1 MIQLIT
7 TNLFIILV
15 VFLIIV
21 SQYTFELSEQQQ
33 QEKEQKEL
41 TNQNSPNIENIR
53 FIHYLDENV
62 ALEEIKSGNLDTYF
76 FRIPLDLVSDIKND
90 VNINL
95 FDKIGG
101 SFGILLNPAPSSDND
116 TINPFEFRDVRF
128 AINYLI
134 NRNFISNEILHGY
147 GIPMSDP
154 FGLFSPDYP
163 VVMNTVESFG
173 FHYDPD
179 YALQQIKKTLLEHGA
194 TLKDDK
200 WFFKDKPIKLKVLIR
215 SDDLQRKVLGE
226 LVSSALARV
235 GFTIIKDYSDLNKA
249 VTFTQGSDP
258 QDFLWHVY
266 TEGFTGGTSFT
277 KYNDAVVAQMYAPW
291 YANMPGNQN
300 PGFWQYQNSTLDKV
314 TQKLVFSNF
323 SSENERNTLL
333 NEATRMGIEES
344 VRIFL
349 VKNVDPYAVSSS
361 ITGLVNDFGAGIT
374 SKLSLLNAK
383 SERDDSLKIGV
394 KQIYQGAWNNIAGFS
409 DAYSITIYSNIA
421 DSATLRHPF
430 TGEVI
435 SMRNQILNS
444 TSNGPFERISIHPD
458 TIIWNSTLGW
468 IPVEKNSTSLSK
480 VTYKILYSNWHNGI
494 PMDKSDLL
502 YSLYFMYE
510 WGTNNGNS
518 DLTVDPEYTS
528 RVELGLPYFKGIRFI
543 SEDIVESY
551 LDQWHYDNKEI
562 AASSAVW
569 AQEPWEITAASERL
583 VLSNDLSFSK
593 SQSTTKNA
601 EWLSLIIQEHA
612 NLIKNELIKMKNENF
627 IPAPLKNIITLEEA
641 KKRYDASIKWIEKHN
656 HALISN
662 GAFFLDKYNPSGRI
676 IDLKL
681 FDDSSY
687 PFKTGYW
694 STFEKPKSIQV
705 TSINSSKFI
714 KIGEEKTL
722 EFEIQVDDMPPTTP
736 ASVSAEFFFTDYNG
750 SIISQGKAVPI
761 NNKLGHFK
769 ISLTKEE
776 TDKIPVGP
784 STLKLY
790 ASTENSLRPFI
801 FTDTFLAIH

>member
-1 MIQLIT
+1 MI
-7 TNLFIILV
+7 V
-15 VFLIIV
+15 SLIIFF
-21 SQYTFELSEQQQ
+21 QNWLDISEQKQEKGQQQ
-33 QEKEQKEL
+33 QQQL
-41 TNQNSPNIENIR
+41 TNLNSYNISNIR

-62 ALEEIKSGNLDTYF
+62 ALEEIKSGNLDAYF

-90 VNINL
+90 ASINL
-95 FDKIGG
+95 YDKIGG
-101 SFGILLNPAPSSDND
+101 SFGVLLNPAPSSNNS

-154 FGLFSPDYP
+154 FGLFSPDYS
-163 VVMNTVESFG
+163 VVMDTIESFG

-179 YALQQIKKTLLEHGA
+179 YAIQQIKKNLIKHGA
-194 TLKDDK
+194 TLKDNK
-200 WFFKDKPIKLKVLIR
+200 WYFKDNPIKLKVLIR
-215 SDDLQRKVLGE
+215 SDDLQRKVIGE
-226 LVSSALARV
+226 LVSSVLEHI
-235 GFTIIKDYSDLNKA
+235 GFMVIKDYSDLNKA
-249 VTFTQGSDP
+249 VTLTQGSDP

-277 KYNDAVVAQMYAPW
+277 KYNDVVVAQMYAPW

-300 PGFWQYQNSTLDKV
+300 PGFWQYQNSTLDKI
-314 TQKLVFSNF
+314 TQALVFSNF
-323 SSENERNTLL
+323 SSEKERNVLL
-333 NEATRMGIEES
+333 NEATQMGIEES

-349 VKNVDPYAVSSS
+349 VKNIDPYAVSAS
-361 ITGLVNDFGAGIT
+361 ITGLVNDFGSGIT
-374 SKLSLLNAK
+374 SKYSLLNAK
-383 SERDDSLKIGV
+383 SERDDFLKIGV
-394 KQIYQGAWNNIAGFS
+394 KQIYQGAWNNIGGFG
-409 DAYSITIYSNIA
+409 DTYSITIYSNIA

-444 TSNGPFERISIHPD
+444 TSKGPDERVLIHPD
-458 TIIWNSTLGW
+458 TILWNSTLGW

-510 WGTNNGNS
+510 WGTNNGEE

-528 RVELGLPYFKGIRFI
+528 RVELGLPYFKGIRLI
-543 SEDIVESY
+543 SDDVVESY

-562 AASSAVW
+562 AASAGVW
-569 AQEPWEITAASERL
+569 ATEPWEITAASERL

-601 EWLSLIIQEHA
+601 EWLSLIIPEHA
-612 NLIKNELIKMKNENF
+612 NLIKNELIKMRNENY
-627 IPAPLKNIITLEEA
+627 IPFPLKNIISLEDA
-641 KKRYDASIKWIEKHN
+641 KKRYDATIKWIEKHN

-662 GAFFLDKYNPSGRI
+662 GPFYLDNYNPSGRI

-681 FDDSSY
+681 FNDSSY
-687 PFKTGYW
+687 PFKAGYW
-694 STFEKPKSIQV
+694 SKFEKPKSILV

-714 KIGEEKTL
+714 KIGEGKAF
-722 EFEIQVDDMPPTTP
+722 EFEIQIDNIP
-736 ASVSAEFFFTDYNG
+736 ASSTSITTEFFLTDYNG
-750 SIISQGKAVPI
+750 EIISQGKAIPI
-761 NNKLGHFK
+761 NDKLGHFK

-776 TDKIPVGP
+776 TAKIPVGP
-784 STLKLY
+784 ATLKLY
-790 ASTENSLRPFI
+790 TSTEDSLRPFI
-801 FTDTFLAIH
+801 FTNTFLAIN

>member
-1 MIQLIT
+1 MIKLIPS
-7 TNLFIILV
+7 NFFIISV
-15 VFLIIV
+15 IFFIIF
-21 SQYTFELSEQQQ
+21 SQYPFELSEQQQ

-41 TNQNSPNIENIR
+41 TNQNSYNIKNIR

-62 ALEEIKSGNLDTYF
+62 ALQEIKSGNLDTYF

-95 FDKIGG
+95 FDKVGG

-163 VVMNTVESFG
+163 VVMDTVESFG

-179 YALQQIKKTLLEHGA
+179 YALQQIKKTLIEHGA

-200 WFFKDKPIKLKVLIR
+200 WYFKDTPIKLKVLIR

-258 QDFLWHVY
+258 QDFLWHIY

-300 PGFWQYQNSTLDKV
+300 PGFWQYQNSTLDKI

-349 VKNVDPYAVSSS
+349 VKNVDPYAVSSL

-374 SKLSLLNAK
+374 SKFSLLNAK

-394 KQIYQGAWNNIAGFS
+394 KQIYQGAWNNIGGFS

-444 TSNGPFERISIHPD
+444 TLNGPFERIQIHPD
-458 TIIWNSTLGW
+458 AIIWNSNLGW
-468 IPVEKNSTSLSK
+468 IPVEENSTSLSK

-510 WGTNNGNS
+510 WGTNNGDN

-543 SEDIVESY
+543 SDDVVESY

-562 AASSAVW
+562 AASAAVW
-569 AQEPWEITAASERL
+569 SQEPWEITAASERL

-593 SQSTTKNA
+593 SQSTTKNT
-601 EWLSLIIQEHA
+601 EWLSLIIPEHA

-627 IPAPLKNIITLEEA
+627 IPTPLKNIISLEEA
-641 KKRYDASIKWIEKHN
+641 KKRYDASIKWIEEHN

-662 GAFFLDKYNPSGRI
+662 GAFYLDRYNPSGRI

-687 PFKTGYW
+687 PFNAGYW

-722 EFEIQVDDMPPTTP
+722 EFLIQVDNMPPTTP
-736 ASVSAEFFFTDYNG
+736 TSVSAEFFFTDYNG
-750 SIISQGKAVPI
+750 SIISQGEAVPI
-761 NNKLGHFK
+761 NNKLGNFK

-784 STLKLY
+784 ATLKLY

-801 FTDTFLAIH
+801 FTDTFLAIY

>member
-15 VFLIIV
+15 IFLSIV

-41 TNQNSPNIENIR
+41 TKQNSPNIENIR

-101 SFGILLNPAPSSDND
+101 SFGILLNPAPSSDSD

-154 FGLFSPDYP
+154 FGLFSTEYP
-163 VVMNTVESFG
+163 IVMNTVESFG
-173 FHYDPD
+173 FHYDPE
-179 YALQQIKKTLLEHGA
+179 YALQLVKKTLLEHNA
-194 TLKDDK
+194 EIKDGK
-200 WFFKDKPIKLKVLIR
+200 WYFKDKPIKIKVLIR
-215 SDDLQRKVLGE
+215 SDDIQRKILGE
-226 LVSSALARV
+226 LVSSALEQI
-235 GFTIIKDYSDLNKA
+235 GFTVIKDYSDLNKA
-249 VTFTQGSDP
+249 VTLTQGSDP

-266 TEGFTGGTSFT
+266 TEGFSGSTSFT
-277 KYNDAVVAQMYAPW
+277 KYNDAVAAQMYAPW

-300 PGFWQYQNSTLDKV
+300 PGFWQYQNSTLDKI

-323 SSENERNTLL
+323 SSESERNTLL
-333 NEATRMGIEES
+333 NEATKMGIEES

-349 VKNVDPYAVSSS
+349 VKNIDPYAVSSS
-361 ITGLVNDFGAGIT
+361 ISGFVNDFGAGIP
-374 SKLSLLNAK
+374 SKYSLLNAK
-383 SERDDSLKIGV
+383 SERGDSLRIGV
-394 KQIYQGAWNNIAGFS
+394 KQIYQGAWNTIGGFN
-409 DAYSITIYSNIA
+409 DAYSINIYSNIA
-421 DSATLRHPF
+421 DSATLRHPY

-444 TSNGPFERISIHPD
+444 TSYGPHERLPIHPD
-458 TIIWNSTLGW
+458 TIKWNSTLGW
-468 IPVEKNSTSLSK
+468 VPVGNNSTSLSK

-494 PMDKSDLL
+494 KMDKSDLL

-510 WGTNNGNS
+510 WGTNTGDN
-518 DLTVDPEYTS
+518 DLTIDPEYTS
-528 RVELGLPYFKGIRFI
+528 RVELGLPYFKGVRFI
-543 SEDIVESY
+543 SDDIVESY

-562 AASSAVW
+562 AASAGVW

-583 VLSNDLSFSK
+583 VLSNDVSFSK
-593 SQSTTKNA
+593 SQSTTKNS
-601 EWLSLIIQEHA
+601 EWLSLIIPEHA
-612 NLIKNELIKMKNENF
+612 NLIKNELIKMKNENY
-627 IPAPLKNIITLEEA
+627 IPPPLKNIVSLDEA
-641 KKRYDASIKWIEKHN
+641 KKRYDASIQWIEKHH

-662 GAFFLDKYNPSGRI
+662 GAFYLDNYNPSGRT
-676 IDLKL
+676 IDLKF
-681 FDDSSY
+681 FDDPTY
-687 PFKTGYW
+687 PFKRDHW
-694 STFEKPKSIQV
+694 STFQKPNSIQV
-705 TSINSSKFI
+705 NSINSSKFL
-714 KIGEEKTL
+714 KIGEDKNF
-722 EFEIQVDDMPPTTP
+722 EFEILIDNLPP
-736 ASVSAEFFFTDYNG
+736 SNLSSISNEYFLIDYNG
-750 SIISQGKAVPI
+750 NIISQGKALPT
-761 NNKLGHFK
+761 NDKLGYFK
-769 ISLTKEE
+769 IDLTKEE
-776 TDKIPVGP
+776 TSKIPMGP
-784 STLKLY
+784 ATLKLY
-790 ASTENSLRPFI
+790 VSTESSLRPFI
-801 FTDTFLAIH
+801 LTNTILAVK

>member
-1 MIQLIT
+1 MIKLT
-7 TNLFIILV
+7 TTTSLFIIFV
-15 VFLIIV
+15 VFFIIV
-21 SQYTFELSEQQQ
+21 FQYSFEFSEQQQ
-33 QEKEQKEL
+33 EKGQKEL
-41 TNQNSPNIENIR
+41 TNQNSYNIKNVR

-90 VNINL
+90 VTINL
-95 FDKIGG
+95 YDKIGG
-101 SFGILLNPAPSSDND
+101 SFGILLNPAQSSNND
-116 TINPFEFRDVRF
+116 TINPFEFRDIRF

-163 VVMNTVESFG
+163 VVMDTVESFG

-194 TLKDDK
+194 TLKNDK
-200 WFFKDKPIKLKVLIR
+200 WYFKDKPIKLKVLIR

-226 LVSSALARV
+226 LVSSALAEM
-235 GFTIIKDYSDLNKA
+235 GFTIVKDYSDLNKA

-266 TEGFTGGTSFT
+266 TEGFSGGTSFT

-300 PGFWQYQNSTLDKV
+300 PGFWQYQNSTLDKL

-323 SSENERNTLL
+323 SSEKERNTLL
-333 NEATRMGIEES
+333 NEATKMGIEES

-349 VKNVDPYAVSSS
+349 VKNVDPYAASSS

-374 SKLSLLNAK
+374 SKYSLLNAK
-383 SERDDSLKIGV
+383 SERGDSLKIGV
-394 KQIYQGAWNNIAGFS
+394 KQIYQGAWNIVGGFS

-421 DSATLRHPF
+421 DSATLRHPY

-435 SMRNQILNS
+435 SMRNQILTS
-444 TSNGPFERISIHPD
+444 TSNGPYERIPIHPD
-458 TIIWNSTLGW
+458 TIRWNSTLGW
-468 IPVEKNSTSLSK
+468 TPVEKNSTSLSK

-543 SEDIVESY
+543 SDDIVESY
-551 LDQWHYDNKEI
+551 LDQWHYDIKEI
-562 AASSAVW
+562 AASAGVW

-601 EWLSLIIQEHA
+601 EWLSLIIPEHA

-627 IPAPLKNIITLEEA
+627 IPSPLKNIVSLEEA

-662 GAFFLDKYNPSGRI
+662 GAFYLDRYNPSGRT

-687 PFKTGYW
+687 PFKAGYW
-694 STFEKPKSIQV
+694 SKFEQPKSIQV

-714 KIGEEKTL
+714 KIGDEKTL
-722 EFEIQVDDMPPTTP
+722 EFEIQVDNIPATP

-750 SIISQGKAVPI
+750 SIISKEKAIPI
-761 NNKLGHFK
+761 NDGLGHFK

-784 STLKLY
+784 VTLKLY

-801 FTDTFLAIH
+801 FADTFLAIN

>member
-1 MIQLIT
+1 MIKLT
-7 TNLFIILV
+7 TTTSLFIIFV
-15 VFLIIV
+15 VFFIIV
-21 SQYTFELSEQQQ
+21 FQYSFEFSKQQ
-33 QEKEQKEL
+33 QEKGQKEL
-41 TNQNSPNIENIR
+41 TNQNSYNIKNVR

-90 VNINL
+90 VTINL
-95 FDKIGG
+95 YDKIGG
-101 SFGILLNPAPSSDND
+101 SFGILLNPAPSSNNH
-116 TINPFEFRDVRF
+116 TINPFEFRDIRF

-163 VVMNTVESFG
+163 VVMDTVESFG

-194 TLKDDK
+194 TLKNDK
-200 WFFKDKPIKLKVLIR
+200 WYFKDKPIKLKVLIR

-226 LVSSALARV
+226 LVSSALAEM
-235 GFTIIKDYSDLNKA
+235 GFTIVKDYSDLNKA

-266 TEGFTGGTSFT
+266 TEGFSGGTSFT

-300 PGFWQYQNSTLDKV
+300 PRFWQYQNSTLDKL

-323 SSENERNTLL
+323 SSEKERNTLL
-333 NEATRMGIEES
+333 NEATKMGIEES

-349 VKNVDPYAVSSS
+349 VKNVDPYAASSS

-374 SKLSLLNAK
+374 SKYSLLNAK
-383 SERDDSLKIGV
+383 SERGDSLKIGV
-394 KQIYQGAWNNIAGFS
+394 KQIYQGAWNIVGGFS

-421 DSATLRHPF
+421 DSATLRHPY

-435 SMRNQILNS
+435 SMRNQILTS
-444 TSNGPFERISIHPD
+444 TSNGPYERIPIHPD
-458 TIIWNSTLGW
+458 TIRWNSTLGW
-468 IPVEKNSTSLSK
+468 TPVEKNSTSLSK

-543 SEDIVESY
+543 SDDIVESY
-551 LDQWHYDNKEI
+551 LDQWHYDIKEI
-562 AASSAVW
+562 AASAGVW

-601 EWLSLIIQEHA
+601 EWLSLIIPEHA

-627 IPAPLKNIITLEEA
+627 IPSPLKNIVSLEEA

-662 GAFFLDKYNPSGRI
+662 GAFYLDRYNPSGRT

-687 PFKTGYW
+687 PFKAGYW
-694 STFEKPKSIQV
+694 SKFEQPKSIQV

-722 EFEIQVDDMPPTTP
+722 EFEIQVDNIPATP

-750 SIISQGKAVPI
+750 SIISKEKAIPI
-761 NNKLGHFK
+761 NDGLGHFK

-784 STLKLY
+784 VTLKLY

-801 FTDTFLAIH
+801 FADTFLAIY

>member
-1 MIQLIT
+1 MIKLT
-7 TNLFIILV
+7 TTTSLFIIFV
-15 VFLIIV
+15 VFFIIV
-21 SQYTFELSEQQQ
+21 FQYSFEFSEQQQ
-33 QEKEQKEL
+33 EKGQKEL
-41 TNQNSPNIENIR
+41 TNQNSYNIKNVR

-90 VNINL
+90 VTINL
-95 FDKIGG
+95 YDKIGG
-101 SFGILLNPAPSSDND
+101 SFGILLNPAPSSNND
-116 TINPFEFRDVRF
+116 TINPFEFRDIRF

-163 VVMNTVESFG
+163 VVMDTVESFG

-194 TLKDDK
+194 TLKNDK
-200 WFFKDKPIKLKVLIR
+200 WYFKDKPIKLKVLIR

-226 LVSSALARV
+226 LVSSALAEM
-235 GFTIIKDYSDLNKA
+235 GFTIVKDYSDLNKA

-266 TEGFTGGTSFT
+266 TEGFSGGTSFT

-300 PGFWQYQNSTLDKV
+300 PGFWQYQNSTLDKL

-323 SSENERNTLL
+323 SSEKERNTLL
-333 NEATRMGIEES
+333 NEATKMGIEES

-349 VKNVDPYAVSSS
+349 VKNVDPYAASSS

-374 SKLSLLNAK
+374 SKYSLLNAK
-383 SERDDSLKIGV
+383 SERGDSLKIGV
-394 KQIYQGAWNNIAGFS
+394 KQIYQGAWNIVGGFS

-421 DSATLRHPF
+421 DSATLRHPY

-435 SMRNQILNS
+435 SMRNQILTS
-444 TSNGPFERISIHPD
+444 TSNGPYERIPIHPD
-458 TIIWNSTLGW
+458 TIRWNSTLGW
-468 IPVEKNSTSLSK
+468 TPVEKNSTSLSK

-543 SEDIVESY
+543 SDDIVESY
-551 LDQWHYDNKEI
+551 LDQWHYDIKEI
-562 AASSAVW
+562 AASAGVW

-601 EWLSLIIQEHA
+601 EWLSLIIPEHA

-627 IPAPLKNIITLEEA
+627 IPSPLKNIVSLEEA

-662 GAFFLDKYNPSGRI
+662 GAFYLDRYNPSGRT

-687 PFKTGYW
+687 PFKAGYW
-694 STFEKPKSIQV
+694 SKFEQPKSIQV

-722 EFEIQVDDMPPTTP
+722 EFEIQVDNIPATP

-750 SIISQGKAVPI
+750 SIISKEKAIPI
-761 NNKLGHFK
+761 NDGLGHFK

-784 STLKLY
+784 VTLKLY

-801 FTDTFLAIH
+801 FADTFLAIY

>member
-1 MIQLIT
+1 MTKLASIR
-7 TNLFIILV
+7 LFVILV
-15 VFLIIV
+15 VFFIIV
-21 SQYTFELSEQQQ
+21 FQYSSEFSEQQQ
-33 QEKEQKEL
+33 EKRQEEL
-41 TNQNSPNIENIR
+41 TNENSSNIKNIR

-101 SFGILLNPAPSSDND
+101 SFGILLNPAPSSNND

-154 FGLFSPDYP
+154 FGLFSPDYH
-163 VVMNTVESFG
+163 VVMDTVESFG

-179 YALQQIKKTLLEHGA
+179 YALQQIKKTLTGHGA

-200 WFFKDKPIKLKVLIR
+200 WYFKDKPIKLKVLIR

-226 LVSSALARV
+226 LISTALEQI
-235 GFTIIKDYSDLNKA
+235 GFTIVKDYGDLNKA
-249 VTFTQGSDP
+249 VTLTQGSDP

-266 TEGFTGGTSFT
+266 TEAFSGSTSFT
-277 KYNDAVVAQMYAPW
+277 KYNDPVVAQMYAPW

-300 PGFWQYQNSTLDKV
+300 PGFWQYQNSTLDKL
-314 TQKLVFSNF
+314 TQTLVFSNF

-333 NEATRMGIEES
+333 NEATKMGIEES

-374 SKLSLLNAK
+374 SKYSLLNAK

-394 KQIYQGAWNNIAGFS
+394 KQIYQGAWNNIGGFS
-409 DAYSITIYSNIA
+409 DAYSINIYSNIA

-444 TSNGPFERISIHPD
+444 TLHGPDERIPIHQD
-458 TIIWNSTLGW
+458 TILWNSTLGW
-468 IPVEKNSTSLSK
+468 IPVEKDSTSLSK

-510 WGTNNGNS
+510 WGTNNGDS

-528 RVELGLPYFKGIRFI
+528 RVELGLPYFKGVRFI
-543 SEDIVESY
+543 SDNIVESY

-562 AASSAVW
+562 AASAGVW

-601 EWLSLIIQEHA
+601 EWLSLIIPEHA

-627 IPAPLKNIITLEEA
+627 IPSPLKDIISLEEA

-662 GAFFLDKYNPSGRI
+662 GAFYLDRYNPSGRI
-676 IDLKL
+676 IDLKF

-687 PFKTGYW
+687 PFKAGYW

-714 KIGEEKTL
+714 KIGEEKTF
-722 EFEIQVDDMPPTTP
+722 EFEIQVDNVPPKP
-736 ASVSAEFFFTDYNG
+736 ALSVSDEFFLTDYNG
-750 SIISQGKAVPI
+750 SIISQGKTIPI
-761 NNKLGHFK
+761 NDELGYFK

-784 STLKLY
+784 ATLKLY
-790 ASTENSLRPFI
+790 VSTENSLRPFI

>member
-1 MIQLIT
+1 VI
-7 TNLFIILV
+7 V
-15 VFLIIV
+15 SLIIFF
-21 SQYTFELSEQQQ
+21 QNWLDISEQKQEKGQQQ
-33 QEKEQKEL
+33 QQQL
-41 TNQNSPNIENIR
+41 TNLNSYNISNIR

-62 ALEEIKSGNLDTYF
+62 ALEEIKSGNLDGYF

-90 VNINL
+90 ASINL
-95 FDKIGG
+95 YDKIGG
-101 SFGILLNPAPSSDND
+101 SFGVLLNPAPSSNNS

-154 FGLFSPDYP
+154 FGLFSPDYS
-163 VVMNTVESFG
+163 VVMDTIESFG

-179 YALQQIKKTLLEHGA
+179 YAIQQIKKNLIKHGA
-194 TLKDDK
+194 TLKDNK
-200 WFFKDKPIKLKVLIR
+200 WYFKDNPIKLKVLIR
-215 SDDLQRKVLGE
+215 SDDLQRKVIGE
-226 LVSSALARV
+226 LVSSVLEHI
-235 GFTIIKDYSDLNKA
+235 GFMVIKDYSDLNKA
-249 VTFTQGSDP
+249 VTLTQGSDP

-277 KYNDAVVAQMYAPW
+277 KYNDVVVAQMYAPW

-300 PGFWQYQNSTLDKV
+300 PGFWQYQNSTLDKI
-314 TQKLVFSNF
+314 TQALVFSNF
-323 SSENERNTLL
+323 SSEKERNVLL
-333 NEATRMGIEES
+333 NEATQMGIEES

-349 VKNVDPYAVSSS
+349 VKNIDPYAVSAS
-361 ITGLVNDFGAGIT
+361 ITGLVNDFGSGIT
-374 SKLSLLNAK
+374 SKYSLLNAK
-383 SERDDSLKIGV
+383 SERDDFLKIGV
-394 KQIYQGAWNNIAGFS
+394 KQIYQGAWNNIGGFG
-409 DAYSITIYSNIA
+409 DTYSITIYSNIA

-444 TSNGPFERISIHPD
+444 TSKGPDERVLIHPD
-458 TIIWNSTLGW
+458 TILWNSTLGW

-510 WGTNNGNS
+510 WGTNNGEE

-528 RVELGLPYFKGIRFI
+528 RVELGLPYFKGIRLI
-543 SEDIVESY
+543 SDDVVESY

-562 AASSAVW
+562 AASAGVW
-569 AQEPWEITAASERL
+569 ATEPWEITAASERL

-601 EWLSLIIQEHA
+601 EWLSLIIPEHA
-612 NLIKNELIKMKNENF
+612 NLIKNELIKMRNENY
-627 IPAPLKNIITLEEA
+627 IPFPLKNIISLEDA
-641 KKRYDASIKWIEKHN
+641 KKRYDATIKWIEKHN

-662 GAFFLDKYNPSGRI
+662 GPFYLDNYNPSGRI

-681 FDDSSY
+681 FNDSSY
-687 PFKTGYW
+687 PFKAGYW
-694 STFEKPKSIQV
+694 SKFEKPKSILV

-714 KIGEEKTL
+714 KIGEGKAF
-722 EFEIQVDDMPPTTP
+722 EFEIQIDNIP
-736 ASVSAEFFFTDYNG
+736 ASSTSITTEFFLTDYNG
-750 SIISQGKAVPI
+750 EIISQGKAIPI
-761 NNKLGHFK
+761 NDKLGHFK

-776 TDKIPVGP
+776 TAKIPVGP
-784 STLKLY
+784 ATLKLY
-790 ASTENSLRPFI
+790 TSTEDSLRPFI
-801 FTDTFLAIH
+801 FTNTFLAIN